1 MKEKNPK
8 NVTGVSFGAEAE
20 LLATAKVRMRELGI
34 RSFSEY
40 VKQLIKYD
48 LGMPNYIS
56 RYIAKGARARAEA
69 LINSTQP
76 PPQNHERERK

>member
-8 NVTGVSFGAEAE
+8 NITGVSFGTEVE
-20 LLATAKVRMRELGI
+20 ILERAKERMSELGI

-48 LGMPNYIS
+48 
-56 RYIAKGARARAEA
+56 
-69 LINSTQP
+69 
-76 PPQNHERERK
+76 